1 MPDDT
6 IDAAKWTKNAET
18 LGFRVRVL
26 VDTNGVTSLDI
37 VVPRGLR
44 NIQAEAR
51 LWSSLRPTRLLS
63 HYNERALCAY
73 LKRTGRAIHA
83 GSVDKPISV

>member
-1 MPDDT
+1 M
-6 IDAAKWTKNAET
+6 WS
-18 LGFRVRVL
+18 L
-26 VDTNGVTSLDI
+26 VDAKGVTRLDI

-44 NIQAEAR
+44 NIKAEAR

-73 LKRTGRAIHA
+73 LKRTGRATHS
-83 GSVDKPISV
+83 GSVGKTLSS